1 VGQGR
6 PGLTLELRET
16 RGDLREVLEPRR
28 TLSEIPLEPAQRQ
41 GDDLIPDRP
50 IRGALVVLLCG
61 SLLHAEVYKRE
72 GKESGRTSTVSAG
85 LTSRSRIS

>member
-16 RGDLREVLEPRR
+16 RCDLREVLEPRR
-28 TLSEIPLEPAQRQ
+28 TLSEKLEPAQRQ